1 MSKVKQSSI
10 LKFIGGTVSNPT
22 VAVTPLRQW
31 EEDLNLGDLD
41 DGRRGRKNC
50 IEDDSQAPVNVS
62 ESHLASLEPAANHN
76 VRNDE
81 IPEKFHP
88 PKTYKFPK
96 RKFGST
102 VITERSFQPQWCDT
116 YKWLHYDKV
125 ADAAFCH
132 LCMRTQRGRKLLSSH
147 RREPAFIT
155 SGFTNWKEANKGFS
169 KHQSSECHKE
179 AIEALCLLPAQ
190 IVGHVDEL
198 RSDEIKQQKVVNR
211 KIFMKIWEN
220 TRYLACQGLPFH
232 GYEDNSGNF
241 IQVMKLRGLDCPQI
255 EQWMKKKQILTYY
268 MISKVKFWF

>member
-1 MSKVKQSSI
+1 MMSKVKQSSI
-10 LKFIGGTVSNPT
+10 LKFIGGTVLNPT

-31 EEDLNLGDLD
+31 EEDLNPGDLD
-41 DGRRGRKNC
+41 DGRGRKDC

-132 LCMRTQRGRKLLSSH
+132 LCMGLKEKESFSAAIGESLPLLPVGLPTGKKPTKVSASINLVNVTRKL
-147 RREPAFIT
+147 
-155 SGFTNWKEANKGFS
+155 
-169 KHQSSECHKE
+169 
-179 AIEALCLLPAQ
+179 
-190 IVGHVDEL
+190 
-198 RSDEIKQQKVVNR
+198 
-211 KIFMKIWEN
+211 
-220 TRYLACQGLPFH
+220 
-232 GYEDNSGNF
+232 
-241 IQVMKLRGLDCPQI
+241 
-255 EQWMKKKQILTYY
+255 
-268 MISKVKFWF
+268 